1 MLFSKLWVGNSGK
14 AKNKTDIDYI
24 PSPQESQHN
33 GGHTNKQ
40 QLCRTAGLLW
50 TY

>member
-1 MLFSKLWVGNSGK
+1 MGGGSGK
-14 AKNKTDIDYI
+14 AKNKADTDYI
-24 PSPQESQHN
+24 PSPQEAQHS

-40 QLCRTAGLLW
+40 PLCRTAGLLW